1 MTDIDKLL
9 DDNFMDKNKFSM
21 TIETIVKDSNKSMN
35 YIDAVVHFCEKKDI
49 EIETVAKLIGP
60 TLKEKIKAEALKLNY
75 IKKTTRGILP
85 F

>member
-35 YIDAVVHFCEKKDI
+35 YIDAVVHFCEKRDI

>member
-35 YIDAVVHFCEKKDI
+35 YIDAVVHFCENKDI

-75 IKKTTRGILP
+75 IKRTTRGILP